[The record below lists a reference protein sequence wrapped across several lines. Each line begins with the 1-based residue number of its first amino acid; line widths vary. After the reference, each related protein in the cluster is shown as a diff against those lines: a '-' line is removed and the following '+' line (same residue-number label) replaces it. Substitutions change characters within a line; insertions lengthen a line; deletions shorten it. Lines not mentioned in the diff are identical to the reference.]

1 MAAEV
6 RDWNKREPCSNAGGN
21 LTQKPSILTEMS
33 SESSLIEDRKQKR
46 KKVLEQFLREAK
58 RQGKLTES
66 MEAKMRDD
74 FHQQQ
79 EAEEQ
84 RLVEEERKRQLE
96 RDEALAR
103 KLQKEEE
110 M

>member
-1 MAAEV
+1 M
-6 RDWNKREPCSNAGGN
+6 
-21 LTQKPSILTEMS
+21 
-33 SESSLIEDRKQKR
+33 
-46 KKVLEQFLREAK
+46 EQFLREAK
-58 RQGKLTES
+58 RQGRLTES

-84 RLVEEERKRQLE
+84 RLVEEECKRHLK

-103 KLQKEEE
+103 KLQKDEE